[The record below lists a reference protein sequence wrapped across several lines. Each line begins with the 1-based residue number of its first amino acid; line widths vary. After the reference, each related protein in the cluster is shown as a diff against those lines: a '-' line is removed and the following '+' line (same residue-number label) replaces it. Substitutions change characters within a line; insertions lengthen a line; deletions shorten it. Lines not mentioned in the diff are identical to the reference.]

1 MSVPTIDIK
10 LELQMRGVEHR
21 DAFEK
26 IDLAKRL
33 AEARLRSPSA
43 TGGKRGNVF
52 PSEVPRHVGEAT
64 GWAQGEGEAE
74 TRTASADDGSSN
86 PSSSGRPRGWSAT
99 PKSASSSSR
108 TAARENQ
115 QEEENAE
122 KQVGEESEGEYHA
135 RCVSRAVRMGK
146 PAIVRELNA
155 MGIAHSRLSDVNVL
169 ARQYASAK
177 VEARGEAQA
186 REPDLFVADGGLVQ
200 RLEAARLRSLGR
212 DELTA
217 RLRALKVDFSTRDSE
232 IDLAL
237 LLQKAGGGDGVAV
250 VTAGASKVSEEEGE
264 KGSRDGDNDE
274 RWSGG
279 SKRGWGWER
288 WAWGKQRQR
297 GGGVSSVLPWHDGRR
312 EGDDDDEDDEDDDS
326 QEQEEGALEG
336 QAEQSQKLSEYRNRG
351 RRVDGRAG
359 AEKQQSARVR
369 DTAANYVYCAD
380 EASGQDLTPQTA
392 KTQTIG
398 GVSGGGSG
406 GGMRV
411 PLQARAGRMSSR
423 ELMNSLDSLGIAYPI
438 PSARSEL
445 EEAFI
450 SAVLAGQEDNRKEL
464 SRVGGR
470 VGENDVMRLHPFS
483 YPRDDGDEDGGGDEK
498 CRPALF
504 ETYHGALRWARRLT
518 FDDVLEELRFR
529 GVKFEPNGEFSDL
542 TRLLADQVL
551 AEEELMEAESRKGEM
566 MNN

>member
-43 TGGKRGNVF
+43 TGGKRGN
-52 PSEVPRHVGEAT
+52 
-64 GWAQGEGEAE
+64 

-186 REPDLFVADGGLVQ
+186 REPDLFVADGG
-200 RLEAARLRSLGR
+200 
-212 DELTA
+212 
-217 RLRALKVDFSTRDSE
+217 
-232 IDLAL
+232 
-237 LLQKAGGGDGVAV
+237 
-250 VTAGASKVSEEEGE
+250 ASKVSEEEGE

-326 QEQEEGALEG
+326 QGQEEGALEG

-359 AEKQQSARVR
+359 AEKQH
-369 DTAANYVYCAD
+369 
-380 EASGQDLTPQTA
+380 
-392 KTQTIG
+392 
-398 GVSGGGSG
+398 G

-445 EEAFI
+445 EEAFV

-498 CRPALF
+498 YRPALF

-551 AEEELMEAESRKGEM
+551 AEEELMEAESRKGYAEALEAAM
-566 MNN
+566 RLSADDVCGQLREGGVEFDPAMSKVSI